1 MIDTVKHSATQPK
14 PILTDSMMTLIRVGD
29 TVYFNRS
36 GAVQIGTI
44 TKVVKNTWDDVR
56 LGSEGKKWWSLKFE
70 VEITCVDGKVSSI
83 KNPNSFLIRR
93 H

>member
-14 PILTDSMMTLIRVGD
+14 PIISDSMNTLIRLKD

-36 GAVQIGTI
+36 DTVQIGNI
-44 TKVVKNTWDDVR
+44 TKIVKNTWEDVR

-70 VEITCVDGKVSSI
+70 VEITGVDGKVSSI

-93 H
+93 N